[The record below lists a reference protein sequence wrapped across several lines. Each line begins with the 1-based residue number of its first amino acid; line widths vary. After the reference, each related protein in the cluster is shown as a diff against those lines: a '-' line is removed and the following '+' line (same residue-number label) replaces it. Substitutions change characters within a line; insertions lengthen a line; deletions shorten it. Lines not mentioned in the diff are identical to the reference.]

1 MTVDVKHWLRDHAG
15 KVLVCGTGALLAL
28 SVFSLGTSLLAGES
42 DEAERQAARLI
53 VKLENDLAA
62 AQDALENRHEA
73 LLTALPGVDTER
85 VRHDAATGRSILLS
99 LTDSSASS
107 RDVKQTQVLL
117 DARYE
122 FLDNG
127 SRVLTEFIP
136 EWMTATGSSRGVG
149 TVYTPA
155 QLDID
160 VSGIHGQDY
169 SYAGVTR
176 MDPVAVS
183 GPDSASEY
191 VVFTYRTAQDGTVT
205 SLDAYRASDKTR
217 DLLAAAGEEHGAAA
231 TGRAATPTTTAT
243 ATRAPTP
250 TPTPAPT
257 RSTGG

>member
-1 MTVDVKHWLRDHAG
+1 MTGNVKHWLRDHAG

-28 SVFSLGTSLLAGES
+28 SVVSLGTSLLAGES
-42 DEAERQAARLI
+42 DEAETQAAQLI
-53 VKLENDLAA
+53 AKLEDDLVA
-62 AQDALENRHEA
+62 AQDALETKHEA

-85 VRHDAATGRSILLS
+85 VRRDAATGRSVLLS

-122 FLDNG
+122 FLDTG
-127 SRVLTEFIP
+127 SRALTEFIP
-136 EWMTATGSSRGVG
+136 EWMTTTGSGRGVG

-169 SYAGVTR
+169 SYVGVAR

-183 GPDSASEY
+183 GPDSAKSEY
-191 VVFTYRTAQDGTVT
+191 VVLTYRTAQDGAVT
-205 SLDAYRASDKTR
+205 SLDVYRASDKTR
-217 DLLAAAGEEHGAAA
+217 DLLVAAGEEHGAAE
-231 TGRAATPTTTAT
+231 TGRAATPTPTA
-243 ATRAPTP
+243 
-250 TPTPAPT
+250 TPTPAST